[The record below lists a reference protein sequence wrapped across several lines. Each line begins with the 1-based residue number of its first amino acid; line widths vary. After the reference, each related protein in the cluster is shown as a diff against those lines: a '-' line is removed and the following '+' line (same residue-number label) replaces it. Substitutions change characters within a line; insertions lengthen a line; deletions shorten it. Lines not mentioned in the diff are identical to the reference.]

1 MAVSTEAITVV
12 ISRYVV
18 KAILLA
24 VETRYTIL
32 VSTVTARV
40 TLIPSPASDLQQAVT
55 HLRSG
60 SDLTNRWKM
69 DRIPEGA
76 AAAEQHE

>member
-1 MAVSTEAITVV
+1 
-12 ISRYVV
+12 
-18 KAILLA
+18 
-24 VETRYTIL
+24 
-32 VSTVTARV
+32 
-40 TLIPSPASDLQQAVT
+40 VT

-69 DRIPEGA
+69 DRISEGT